1 MLASDTFMKNH
12 RQKKISFD
20 FFLAEF
26 IFPRCV
32 GASHQTKQFTRAMTQ
47 K

>member
-20 FFLAEF
+20 FFWQNSSSPDVSAL
-26 IFPRCV
+26 P
-32 GASHQTKQFTRAMTQ
+32 TKQNNSRVQ
-47 K
+47 